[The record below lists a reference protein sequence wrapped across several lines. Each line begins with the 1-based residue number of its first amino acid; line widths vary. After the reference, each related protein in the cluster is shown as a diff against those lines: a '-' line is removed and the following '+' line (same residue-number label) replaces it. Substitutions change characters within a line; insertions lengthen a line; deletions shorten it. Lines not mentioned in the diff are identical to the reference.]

1 VTEVRYVAS
10 GREGT
15 PEFAGRVALITG
27 ASRGLGRATAL
38 MLAARGADLVLT
50 ARGLEQLE
58 VVAAS
63 ARALGSTVL
72 VCSSDVG
79 VPADR
84 EELVANAI
92 DTFGHVDCLVA
103 NATNQDIYV
112 DRLPATTKWEGHFTV
127 DVLGA
132 VRLADLLLPGMRER
146 GLGAIVFVSSVSG
159 KSGYSGIAGA
169 GYGAMKA
176 ALIAA
181 AKMYG
186 YTAAHDGVRVNAVAP
201 GTFFEEG
208 SVIWGLEEDL
218 ERTKAEI
225 ASSIPLGRLG
235 RPEEIAE
242 AVCFLLSD
250 RASFIAS
257 ECLVVDGGQY
267 PGIA

>member
-1 VTEVRYVAS
+1 VTETSYTTARTNGTLEFS
-10 GREGT
+10 GS
-15 PEFAGRVALITG
+15 VALITG

-38 MLAARGADLVLT
+38 MLAARGADLVLS
-50 ARGLEQLE
+50 ARGLEPLE
-58 VVAAS
+58 LVAQS
-63 ARALGSTVL
+63 ARELGSRVQ
-72 VCSSDVG
+72 VHPSDVG
-79 VPADR
+79 VQADR
-84 EELVANAI
+84 EKLVASAL
-92 DTFGHVDCLVA
+92 DAFGHVDCLVA

-112 DRLPATTKWEGHFTV
+112 DRLPATTKWEGHFRV

-146 GLGAIVFVSSVSG
+146 GKGAIVFVSSVSG

-186 YTAAHDGVRVNAVAP
+186 YTAARDGVRVNAVAP

-225 ASSIPLGRLG
+225 ANSIPMGRLG
-235 RPEEIAE
+235 KPDEIAE